1 MNIYPYLFDIL
12 KYFIAGMGVVSATY
26 YIIKPHLDRSEKIQ
40 LLEFKRTLSSQTLP
54 LRLQAY
60 ERLVLFV
67 ERVNPSSML
76 IRLNGSSYSAHE
88 LHSIVVNEIRN
99 EYQHNVT
106 QQIYVS
112 ARAWGVM
119 RRVKDDTMSIVT
131 NAIKGLP
138 DDATGM
144 DLSRT
149 VLMHLSKLEDNPY
162 DIALAMI
169 RRDLEDLF

>member
-1 MNIYPYLFDIL
+1 MNIYPYLLDIL
-12 KYFIAGMGVVSATY
+12 KYFIAGIGVVSATY
-26 YIIKPHLDRSEKIQ
+26 YIIKPHIERSEKVQ
-40 LLEFKRTLSSQTLP
+40 LLEFKRTLNAQTLP

-60 ERLVLFV
+60 ERLVLFI

-76 IRLNGSSYSAHE
+76 IRLNGSDYSAGE

-112 ARAWGVM
+112 PRAWGVM

-138 DDATGM
+138 EEASGM